1 MSDIKSL
8 QRMLVVQSLY
18 QLSINKTEKVHNIES
33 FFIEVIE
40 ASNLNKLKEKKNLNF
55 FLFYLF

>member
-40 ASNLNKLKEKKNLNF
+40 ASNLNKLKEKKKPEFCNIYF
-55 FLFYLF
+55 